1 MATRD
6 RAGDR
11 AERRARRD
19 LIRLGEEIRRARLEE
34 SLSQQAIADVLGCS
48 QPGLS
53 RIERARLDHLD
64 LPFLGRY
71 MAAVGLE
78 LSIRAYPGGSPLRD
92 RAHVALLSRFRER
105 LDPRWRCSLEAPVT
119 PSVGQPRSGGPDLR
133 RWDLFLRR
141 TRTTIGVEAE
151 TRLYDGQSQV
161 GRALSKR
168 NASSADRL
176 VLLVADTRHNR
187 SVLRDLSPLLE
198 HDFPLSTR
206 AILRAL
212 GAGEAPAA
220 DGIVIL

>member
-19 LIRLGEEIRRARLEE
+19 LIRLGEEIRRARVEE
-34 SLSQQAIADVLGCS
+34 SLSQQTIAAVLGCS
-48 QPGLS
+48 QPELS
-53 RIERARLDHLD
+53 RIERARLDRLD

-92 RAHVALLSRFRER
+92 RAHVALLSRLRER
-105 LDPRWRCSLEAPVT
+105 VDPRWRCSVEVPVAP
-119 PSVGQPRSGGPDLR
+119 SMGQPHSGVPDLR
-133 RWDLFLRR
+133 RWDLLLRR

-168 NASSADRL
+168 NACSVDRL
-176 VLLVADTRHNR
+176 VLLIADTRHNR
-187 SVLRDLSPLLE
+187 TVLRDLSPLLE
-198 HDFPLSTR
+198 QDFPLKSR

-212 GAGEAPAA
+212 GAGADPGA